1 MVNITDCAIAC
12 AEWCATCATNC
23 KVAIHA
29 HTMPSISDW
38 GFLLIG
44 CGDSFFSGAAVHD
57 LVGSNWIF
65 FCMFTVIYQ
74 ACLGS
79 FMLQLS
85 ICPRSVWDII
95 WLIGIWLVGS
105 WSISPKMGGKV
116 ASNEHTWPMGV
127 HRSSK
132 VCFSSS
138 ALKLISHQYY
148 KFLVLGTSFYSNL

>member
-1 MVNITDCAIAC
+1 V
-12 AEWCATCATNC
+12 
-23 KVAIHA
+23 
-29 HTMPSISDW
+29 
-38 GFLLIG
+38 
-44 CGDSFFSGAAVHD
+44 VHV
-57 LVGSNWIF
+57 LVGSNWIV
-65 FCMFTVIYQ
+65 FCMSTVICQ
-74 ACLGS
+74 ACLIVIGS

-95 WLIGIWLVGS
+95 WLIGIWLIGS

-138 ALKLISHQYY
+138 ALKLVSHQYY
-148 KFLVLGTSFYSNL
+148 KFLVLSTSFYSNLYDVIPVILTVIMCMPKLSMHVISRLKHESFLKSNTFLKHSCIGYLIF